1 MTKNFEYSLY
11 KIHLPKLFDI
21 PFNPSCSENYL
32 QFICKQGSFI
42 YPSIP
47 SHLCFQ
53 LLQALKIK
61 KSFMQRVIYSFS
73 SNNKLRSYNE
83 ALQRHETYYVTYLV
97 DKSSLLLWC
106 KLILSRIVCNA
117 YYDQNVLR
125 RF

>member
-1 MTKNFEYSLY
+1 
-11 KIHLPKLFDI
+11 
-21 PFNPSCSENYL
+21 
-32 QFICKQGSFI
+32 
-42 YPSIP
+42 
-47 SHLCFQ
+47 
-53 LLQALKIK
+53 
-61 KSFMQRVIYSFS
+61 MQRVIYSFS